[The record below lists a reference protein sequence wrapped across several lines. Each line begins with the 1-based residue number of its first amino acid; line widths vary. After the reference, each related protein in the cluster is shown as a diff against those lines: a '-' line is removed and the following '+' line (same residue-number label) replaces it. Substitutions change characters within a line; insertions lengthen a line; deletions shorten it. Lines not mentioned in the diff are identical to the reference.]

1 MYLTCY
7 LCSDVMNVTLESLWD
22 EILYSGLVLEGQVTE
37 NALLILTKEI
47 LVERGTLPVGEI
59 GKMLQEL
66 TSMTSLSS
74 KLKEKF
80 GGLKKFLEK
89 FSDQFVIG

>member
-1 MYLTCY
+1 MSAPIEKLWEQMYYCNL
-7 LCSDVMNVTLESLWD
+7 
-22 EILYSGLVLEGQVTE
+22 ILEGRVTE
-37 NALLILTKEI
+37 TALLILTKDI
-47 LVERGTLPVGEI
+47 LSERGTLPVGEI

-66 TSMTSLSS
+66 TSLISLSA

-89 FSDQFVIG
+89 YSEHYLIG